1 MKKIEL
7 LNLLKELNFPKDEY
21 YVLSGASLVL
31 RGIKEE
37 ANDLDL
43 CISAKLFNQIKDK
56 FNLTDERKNECG
68 FYKINDNLE
77 IVVDK
82 KEDFKMEIGEKY
94 NLNITIDKVFK
105 ADTLHTVANT
115 IARKTKIPCMQIEIA
130 KKYRDIE
137 QFNNIKIMLNFLGE
151 YLRNI
156 LVGGQNE

>member
-1 MKKIEL
+1 MLGGLYEKIEL

-43 CISAKLFNQIKDK
+43 CISKELFNQIKNK

-82 KEDFKMEIGEKY
+82 KENFKMEIGEKY
-94 NLNITIDKVFK
+94 NLENLQTILDFKIKRNKPKDKDDIENIKKYLEKHNIT
-105 ADTLHTVANT
+105 
-115 IARKTKIPCMQIEIA
+115 
-130 KKYRDIE
+130 
-137 QFNNIKIMLNFLGE
+137 G
-151 YLRNI
+151 
-156 LVGGQNE
+156 

>member
-31 RGIKEE
+31 RGIRKE

-43 CISAKLFNQIKDK
+43 CISEELFNQIKDK
-56 FNLTDERKNECG
+56 YNLAEGNKNECG

-77 IVVDK
+77 IVVNK

-94 NLNITIDKVFK
+94 NLEDLQTILDFKIKRNKPKDQKDIENIKKHLEKNNIT
-105 ADTLHTVANT
+105 
-115 IARKTKIPCMQIEIA
+115 
-130 KKYRDIE
+130 
-137 QFNNIKIMLNFLGE
+137 G
-151 YLRNI
+151 
-156 LVGGQNE
+156 

>member
-31 RGIKEE
+31 RGIKKE

-43 CISAKLFNQIKDK
+43 CISEELFNEIKDK
-56 FNLTDERKNECG
+56 YNLAEGNKNECG

-77 IVVDK
+77 IVVNK

-94 NLNITIDKVFK
+94 NLEDLQTILDFKIKRNKPKDQKDIENIKKHLEKNNIT
-105 ADTLHTVANT
+105 
-115 IARKTKIPCMQIEIA
+115 
-130 KKYRDIE
+130 
-137 QFNNIKIMLNFLGE
+137 G
-151 YLRNI
+151 
-156 LVGGQNE
+156 

>member
-1 MKKIEL
+1 MKTIEL
-7 LNLLKELNFPKDEY
+7 LNLLEQLNFPKDEY

-43 CISAKLFNQIKDK
+43 CISEELFRQIKEK
-56 FNLTDERKNECG
+56 YNLTEEKKNECG

-94 NLNITIDKVFK
+94 NLEDLQTILDFKINRNLPKDKKDIDNI
-105 ADTLHTVANT
+105 
-115 IARKTKIPCMQIEIA
+115 
-130 KKYRDIE
+130 KKYLYTKNTSLSN
-137 QFNNIKIMLNFLGE
+137 Q
-151 YLRNI
+151 
-156 LVGGQNE
+156 

>member
-31 RGIKEE
+31 RGIRKE

-43 CISAKLFNQIKDK
+43 CIPEELFNEIKDK
-56 FNLTDERKNECG
+56 YNLAEGNKNECG

-77 IVVDK
+77 IVVNK

-94 NLNITIDKVFK
+94 NLEDLQTILDFKIKRNKPKDKEDIENI
-105 ADTLHTVANT
+105 
-115 IARKTKIPCMQIEIA
+115 
-130 KKYRDIE
+130 KKYLE
-137 QFNNIKIMLNFLGE
+137 KHNIIG
-151 YLRNI
+151 
-156 LVGGQNE
+156 

>member
-7 LNLLKELNFPKDEY
+7 LNLLEELDFPKDEY

-43 CISAKLFNQIKDK
+43 CISEELFNEIKDK
-56 FNLTDERKNECG
+56 YNLAEGNKNDCG

-94 NLNITIDKVFK
+94 NLEDLQTILDFKLKRNKPKDQKDIENIKKYLEKNNIT
-105 ADTLHTVANT
+105 
-115 IARKTKIPCMQIEIA
+115 R
-130 KKYRDIE
+130 
-137 QFNNIKIMLNFLGE
+137 
-151 YLRNI
+151 
-156 LVGGQNE
+156 

>member
-56 FNLTDERKNECG
+56 FNLTDARKNECG

-94 NLNITIDKVFK
+94 NLEDLQTILDFKLKRNKPKDKDDIENI
-105 ADTLHTVANT
+105 
-115 IARKTKIPCMQIEIA
+115 
-130 KKYRDIE
+130 KKYLH
-137 QFNNIKIMLNFLGE
+137 IKNTL
-151 YLRNI
+151 
-156 LVGGQNE
+156 